1 MLKSQLETLLADER
15 EQTRKLIKETESLNT
30 EISNLKKELASQK
43 STIEKDIKRAAYEEW
58 KRKNSEFLEIFIR
71 ELLEQKLS
79 ISTTCD
85 WGGSI
90 YINLYYDDNCI
101 SSCSDSVIMGFNGLE
116 E

>member
-1 MLKSQLETLLADER
+1 MLKSQLEQLLADER
-15 EQTRKLIKETESLNT
+15 ERTAKLIKENESLNAQIT
-30 EISNLKKELASQK
+30 SFQKELASQQTK
-43 STIEKDIKRAAYEEW
+43 FGKDLKHAAYEDW

-90 YINLYYDDNCI
+90 DINLYYDDGCI
-101 SSCSDSVIMGFNGLE
+101 SSCSDSIIMRSNGLE